1 MIKKMFPLLV
11 LLGAVSLSI
20 ATAFAKRGGGWGPMT
35 MYDSKTEMNVAGTVE
50 KVTTGSDTAGI
61 SAHACCPEM
70 GPGGTHFLLKTE
82 KETIEVL
89 LGPSSFLKEHKI
101 EIVKGDT
108 VEAVG
113 SRVTIA
119 GSPALIAREIRKGET
134 SVALRDATGRPL
146 WRMGHR

>member
-1 MIKKMFPLLV
+1 M
-11 LLGAVSLSI
+11 A
-20 ATAFAKRGGGWGPMT
+20 
-35 MYDSKTEMNVAGTVE
+35 MYDSKTEAKLAGTVE
-50 KVTTGSDTAGI
+50 EVKTGDGVAG
-61 SAHACCPEM
+61 HGGYGCCPEM
-70 GPGGTHFLLKTE
+70 GSQGTHILLKTE

-134 SVALRDATGRPL
+134 AVPLRDASGRPL
-146 WRMGHR
+146 WRMVYR